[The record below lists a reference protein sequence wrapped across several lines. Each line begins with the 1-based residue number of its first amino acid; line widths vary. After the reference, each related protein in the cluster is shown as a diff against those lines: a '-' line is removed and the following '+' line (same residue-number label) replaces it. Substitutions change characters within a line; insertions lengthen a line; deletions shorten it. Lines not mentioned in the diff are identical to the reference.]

1 MKKIFA
7 SKSGLFFLIL
17 ILFGIN
23 FLASF
28 FHSRFDLTKEKRYT
42 LSKATKDLL
51 ENLNDPISIDVFLK
65 GDFPAGF
72 KKLSK
77 STEEFLQLLKDHNS
91 SKIQYRFISPE
102 EEMLNENGKRY
113 ADTLTALGAYS
124 INLTVQIK
132 EGQKQQL
139 VFPVALMHYAGKEA
153 LVNLYSGATRVI
165 TQQEINEAEAL
176 MEYQFMKTLDELINP
191 SRPLLAYSIGN
202 GEPTGPESYDLQQTL
217 SKNYQLFTL
226 NIETQKFISDTF
238 SALIIVKPSK
248 PFNEQEKLKI
258 DQFIMHGGKVLLF
271 IDQLFAEQ
279 DSLQFKS
286 QVIAFDRGLNLDD
299 LLFRYGVRINPDLV
313 MDLQCDYMKFIVGG
327 NASNPQEEYLH
338 WNYFP
343 LFSSDNNHSINRNLG
358 LVEGRFTN
366 SIDTVKAPGIKKKIL
381 LSSSPNSRI
390 ISTPARISL
399 NENRNAP
406 QDELF
411 KQSYI
416 PVAALLEGRFSS
428 LYKNRIG
435 KAERDSL
442 ASYGMPFLD
451 FSAKD
456 NKVIVVADGDMVL
469 NDFSQKYGP
478 LPMGL
483 NISTVDNPQYSYQFA
498 NREFLMN
505 CIEYLTDKPG
515 IIEMRNKNIILRL
528 LDSKKVKEQ
537 KATWQFINI
546 ALPVLIIILFG
557 FIYQRLRKRKYAGD
571 N

>member
-1 MKKIFA
+1 MRKIFA

-42 LSKATKDLL
+42 LSKATKQIIK
-51 ENLNDPISIDVFLK
+51 NLRDVVYIDVFLK

-77 STEEFLQLLKDHNS
+77 STEEFLQLLKDHSS
-91 SKIQYRFISPE
+91 SKIQYKFISPE
-102 EEMLNENGKRY
+102 EEILNENGKRY

-132 EGQKQQL
+132 EGQKQQV
-139 VFPVALMHYAGKEA
+139 VFPVALIHYAGKEA

-191 SRPLLAYSIGN
+191 SKPLLAYSIGN
-202 GEPTGPESYDLQQTL
+202 GEPTGPEAYDLQQTL

-248 PFNEQEKLKI
+248 PFNDQEKLKI

-271 IDQLFAEQ
+271 MDQLFAEQ

-286 QVIAFDRGLNLDD
+286 QVIAFDRGLNLED

-327 NASNPQEEYLH
+327 TASNPQEEYLH
-338 WNYFP
+338 WNYYP

-366 SIDTVKAPGIKKKIL
+366 SIDTVKASGIKKTIL

-390 ISTPARISL
+390 ISTPAKISL

-411 KQSYI
+411 KQSNI
-416 PVAALLEGRFSS
+416 PVATLLEGRFSS
-428 LYKNRIG
+428 LYKNRVG
-435 KAERDSL
+435 KAERDRLSN
-442 ASYGMPFLD
+442 YGMPFLD
-451 FSAKD
+451 FSEKD
-456 NKVIVVADGDMVL
+456 NKVIVVADGDIVL

-505 CIEYLTDKPG
+505 CIEYLTNKPG

-557 FIYQRLRKRKYAGD
+557 FIYQQLRKRKYAGG
-571 N
+571 

>member
-1 MKKIFA
+1 MKKFFA

-28 FHSRFDLTKEKRYT
+28 FHSRLDLTKEKRYT

-51 ENLNDPISIDVFLK
+51 ENLNDPISIEVFLK

-72 KKLSK
+72 KKLSQ
-77 STEEFLQLLKDHNS
+77 STEEYLQLLKDHNS
-91 SKIQYRFISPE
+91 SKIQYRFISPD

-132 EGQKQQL
+132 EGKKQQL

-191 SRPLLAYSIGN
+191 SKPLLAYSIGN

-248 PFNEQEKLKI
+248 PFNDQEKLRI

-338 WNYFP
+338 WNY
-343 LFSSDNNHSINRNLG
+343 
-358 LVEGRFTN
+358 
-366 SIDTVKAPGIKKKIL
+366 
-381 LSSSPNSRI
+381 
-390 ISTPARISL
+390 
-399 NENRNAP
+399 
-406 QDELF
+406 
-411 KQSYI
+411 
-416 PVAALLEGRFSS
+416 
-428 LYKNRIG
+428 
-435 KAERDSL
+435 
-442 ASYGMPFLD
+442 
-451 FSAKD
+451 
-456 NKVIVVADGDMVL
+456 
-469 NDFSQKYGP
+469 
-478 LPMGL
+478 
-483 NISTVDNPQYSYQFA
+483 
-498 NREFLMN
+498 
-505 CIEYLTDKPG
+505 
-515 IIEMRNKNIILRL
+515 
-528 LDSKKVKEQ
+528 
-537 KATWQFINI
+537 
-546 ALPVLIIILFG
+546 
-557 FIYQRLRKRKYAGD
+557 
-571 N
+571 